1 VVNRFVVRSGTWLA
15 FVSAMGCNVSSPP
28 KNTGGVVLEG
38 GTEGTQTEQ
47 DAAPETGSTVVGTG
61 DSGGD
66 SGTNGGD
73 SGTDSGEGG
82 AVAVCPGALS
92 VVCTDY
98 TTSNIEIANLD
109 GTSLSGSFVSSGSTP
124 TGLTTALSGDV
135 DVPFV
140 PPASGRVVIIDR
152 YGTDVLTWMNLSSAS
167 VLAQL
172 VVGTGFNSNPQDYI
186 ETNATQ
192 AYVSR
197 YGTNA
202 SPGQQMYDEGGDL
215 LILNTSNYSITG
227 RIAMPEENT
236 ALEPCPAGM
245 NWIGSDVVVTLQ
257 RFSSDFS
264 MVGDGRFV
272 GVSPATNSIAWTVN
286 ITGLQDCGR
295 VYVSPSGKVGAI
307 ACSGQ
312 PDSSGNYDPTGSDI
326 VLYDLTQSP
335 PVETKRLGLG
345 ASLTKSIQ
353 QQLSFASETT
363 ILALTYGNAGAPTSG
378 DTAIAVDIG
387 TADSGAATVTQLAAE
402 TTADV
407 YAGPFCSPGCSEYCI
422 LADSNAN
429 AILRWQFANGTFTAA
444 SNATVDTTVGLPPID
459 IGGLL

>member
-1 VVNRFVVRSGTWLA
+1 
-15 FVSAMGCNVSSPP
+15 
-28 KNTGGVVLEG
+28 
-38 GTEGTQTEQ
+38 
-47 DAAPETGSTVVGTG
+47 
-61 DSGGD
+61 
-66 SGTNGGD
+66 
-73 SGTDSGEGG
+73 
-82 AVAVCPGALS
+82 VCPGALS
-92 VVCTDY
+92 VVCSDY
-98 TTSNIEIANLD
+98 TTSNIEIASLD

-140 PPASGRVVIIDR
+140 PPASGRVVVIDR
-152 YGTDVLTWMNLSSAS
+152 DGTNVITWMNLSSAS

-186 ETNATQ
+186 EVDATR
-192 AYVSR
+192 AFVSR
-197 YGTNA
+197 YGTNPD
-202 SPGQQMYDEGGDL
+202 PGQQMYDTGGDL
-215 LILNTSNYSITG
+215 LILNTSNYSVTG

-236 ALEPCPAGM
+236 ALLPCPAAM

-257 RFSSDFS
+257 RFSSDFT

-312 PDSSGNYDPTGSDI
+312 PDSDGNFDPSGSDI

-345 ASLTKSIQ
+345 ASLSKSVQ
-353 QQLSFASETT
+353 PQLSFASETSL
-363 ILALTYGNAGAPTSG
+363 LALTYGNVSAPATG
-378 DTAIAVDIG
+378 DTAIAVDLAADGG
-387 TADSGAATVTQLAAE
+387 TAAVTTLATE
-402 TTADV
+402 TTADT
-407 YAGPFCSPGCSEYCI
+407 YAGPYCSPGCSEYCI
-422 LADSNAN
+422 VADSSAN

-444 SNATVDTTVGLPPID
+444 TNAAVDTSVGLPPID

>member
-1 VVNRFVVRSGTWLA
+1 VVNRFVVKLGTWIA
-15 FVSAMGCNVSSPP
+15 FVSAMGCNVSSPA
-28 KNTGGVVLEG
+28 KNTGGV
-38 GTEGTQTEQ
+38 
-47 DAAPETGSTVVGTG
+47 G
-61 DSGGD
+61 DSATTGGD
-66 SGTNGGD
+66 SGTN
-73 SGTDSGEGG
+73 SGEGG
-82 AVAVCPGALS
+82 AVAVCPSALS
-92 VVCTDY
+92 VVCSDY
-98 TTSNIEIANLD
+98 TTSNIEIANLN

-140 PPASGRVVIIDR
+140 PPASGRVLIIDR
-152 YGTDVLTWMNLSSAS
+152 YGTDVLTWMNLSTAS

-172 VVGTGFNSNPQDYI
+172 VVGTAFNSNPQDYI

-197 YGTNA
+197 YGTN
-202 SPGQQMYDEGGDL
+202 SNPGQQMYDQGGDL

-227 RIAMPEENT
+227 RIAMPEENA
-236 ALEPCPAGM
+236 ALQPSPAAM

-264 MVGDGRFV
+264 MIGDGRFV

-353 QQLSFASETT
+353 PQLSFASETT
-363 ILALTYGNAGAPTSG
+363 ILALTYGNPGAPTSG
-378 DTAIAVDIG
+378 DTAIAVDVG

-402 TTADV
+402 TMADV

-422 LADSNAN
+422 LADSEAN
-429 AILRWQFANGTFTAA
+429 AILRWQFSNGTFTPA

-459 IGGLL
+459 IGGLM

>member
-1 VVNRFVVRSGTWLA
+1 MVNRSLVKLGTWLA
-15 FVSAMGCNVSSPP
+15 FVSAVGCNVSSPP
-28 KNTGGVVLEG
+28 KTTGGV
-38 GTEGTQTEQ
+38 
-47 DAAPETGSTVVGTG
+47 
-61 DSGGD
+61 
-66 SGTNGGD
+66 
-73 SGTDSGEGG
+73 EGG
-82 AVAVCPGALS
+82 AVAACPGALS
-92 VVCTDY
+92 VVCTDF
-98 TTSNIEIANLD
+98 TTTNIEIASLD
-109 GTSLSGSFVSSGSTP
+109 GTSMSGSFVSSGSTP

-140 PPASGRVVIIDR
+140 PPASGRVLLIDR
-152 YGTDVLTWMNLSSAS
+152 YGTDVLTWMTLSTAS

-172 VVGTGFNSNPQDYI
+172 VVGTGFDSNPQDYI
-186 ETNATQ
+186 ETSATQ
-192 AYVSR
+192 AYLSR

-202 SPGQQMYDEGGDL
+202 SPGQQMYDQGGDL
-215 LILNTSNYSITG
+215 LILNTNNYSITG

-236 ALEPCPAGM
+236 ALHPCPAGM
-245 NWIGSDVVVTLQ
+245 NWVGSDVVVTLQ

-264 MVGDGRFV
+264 MIGDGRFV

-345 ASLTKSIQ
+345 ASLTKSVQ
-353 QQLSFASETT
+353 PQLAFASETT
-363 ILALTYGNAGAPTSG
+363 LLALTYGNAGAPTSG
-378 DTAIAVDIG
+378 DTAIAVDIAM
-387 TADSGAATVTQLAAE
+387 ADSGAATVTQLASE
-402 TTADV
+402 TMADQL
-407 YAGPFCSPGCSEYCI
+407 AGPFCSPGCSEYCI
-422 LADSNAN
+422 LADSEAN
-429 AILRWQFANGTFTAA
+429 TILRWQFANGTFTAA
-444 SNATVDTTVGLPPID
+444 SNAVVDPSVGLPPID